1 MNNDREDIHALK
13 ARVDRFEDRHAVI
26 VTEDNQ
32 TLLVARS
39 LLSPDIKEGETVWL
53 SVETQHNR
61 EHNQKKVA
69 KALLNEILNPEP

>member
-32 TLLVARS
+32 TLLVSRS
-39 LLSPDIKEGETVWL
+39 LLPVDTVEGASVWV
-53 SVETQHNR
+53 SIQTQITR
-61 EHNQKKVA
+61 EHDQKKMA